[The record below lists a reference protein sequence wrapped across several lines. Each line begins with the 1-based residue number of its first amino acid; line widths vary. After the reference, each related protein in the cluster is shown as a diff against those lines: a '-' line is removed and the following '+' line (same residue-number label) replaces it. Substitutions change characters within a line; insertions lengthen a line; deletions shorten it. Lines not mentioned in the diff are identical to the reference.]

1 MVATV
6 EFNRPERVGNLIF
19 ITGEFTSSDTLQIDV
34 SDFVNEIIDVM
45 VIHGNNPRV
54 GSDTTDNYLFATDSG
69 SSDDAAS
76 AYKLSADFITKVD
89 GTVVDF
95 FSTKQTLADGTL
107 TFNSTVF
114 AAASE
119 GRFCIIGRK

>member
-1 MVATV
+1 MAATV
-6 EFNRPERVGNLIF
+6 EFNRPEKVGNLIF

-34 SDFVNEIIDVM
+34 SSFVNEIIDVM
-45 VIHGNNPRV
+45 VIHGNNPR
-54 GSDTTDNYLFATDSG
+54 GTSNTTDNYLLATDSG
-69 SSDDAAS
+69 SSDDAS
-76 AYKLSADFITKVD
+76 TAYTLSADFIPKVD

-95 FSTKQTLADGTL
+95 FSTKQIIADGTVA
-107 TFNSTVF
+107 FNSTVF

>member
-34 SDFVNEIIDVM
+34 SDFINEIIDVM
-45 VIHGNNPRV
+45 VVHGNDPRV

-69 SSDDAAS
+69 SSDDVANTH
-76 AYKLSADFITKVD
+76 KLSADFIPKVD

-95 FSTKQTLADGTL
+95 FSTKQTLADGTVA
-107 TFNSTVF
+107 FNSTVF

-119 GRFCIIGRK
+119 GRFCIIGKK